1 MDDIFQRFP
10 HIEILADPL
19 DPAYKI
25 KCTECVKE
33 RGVVRFERREI
44 RVPKYA
50 LESLIGEILL
60 VTGIVGKADSSG

>member
-1 MDDIFQRFP
+1 MDDTFQKFP

-19 DPAYKI
+19 DPVYKI
-25 KCTECVKE
+25 KYTECVKE

-50 LESLIGEILL
+50 LESLVGDVILM
-60 VTGIVGKADSSG
+60 TGIVGKADASG